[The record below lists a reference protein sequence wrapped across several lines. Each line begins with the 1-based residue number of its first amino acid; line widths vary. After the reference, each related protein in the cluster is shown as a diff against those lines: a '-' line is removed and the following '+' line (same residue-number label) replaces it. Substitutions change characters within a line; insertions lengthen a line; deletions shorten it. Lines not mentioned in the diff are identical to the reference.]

1 MKSILE
7 YKIEEIAKRL
17 DEILKAVN
25 LLQDAILQL
34 NAVIEATSMKM
45 NERELIY
52 SVIAEINEKLDKFK
66 AESSKGCNL
75 KEICTKRM
83 EKVSFRILQIIAK
96 NGVED
101 GLKEIRKQLQAVEK
115 YREVCKDE
123 SCMENAIEVFKALE
137 RILERS
143 MKEREA
149 LNLRKEII
157 QKLDPSLLSEGL
169 AEKLSSVS
177 NPLRIRILK
186 ALAKGKKSYAELERI
201 TSIKGGHLQF
211 HLRTLIRA
219 GYVAKEEPEGKYML
233 TNDGLKTLKVL
244 CQLEE

>member
-45 NERELIY
+45 SDRELF
-52 SVIAEINEKLDKFK
+52 STVTAEISERLGRFK

-123 SCMENAIEVFKALE
+123 SCMENAIEVFKA
-137 RILERS
+137 LERS

-211 HLRTLIRA
+211 HLRTLIKA
-219 GYVAKEEPEGKYML
+219 GYVAKEESEGKYML

>member
-7 YKIEEIAKRL
+7 YKIEEIAKKL

-52 SVIAEINEKLDKFK
+52 SVTAEINEKLDKFK

-83 EKVSFRILQIIAK
+83 EKVSFRILQLIAK

-101 GLKEIRKQLQAVEK
+101 GLKEIRKQFQAVEK
-115 YREVCKDE
+115 YKEVCKDE
-123 SCMENAIEVFKALE
+123 SCMKNAVEVFKALE
-137 RILERS
+137 RILERFLV
-143 MKEREA
+143 ERQV
-149 LNLRKEII
+149 NMRKEVI
-157 QKLDPSLLSEGL
+157 QKLDPSLLSEEL
-169 AEKLSSVS
+169 AKKLSSVS

-201 TSIKGGHLQF
+201 TSTKGGHLQF
-211 HLRTLIRA
+211 HLRTLIKS
-219 GYVAKEEPEGKYML
+219 GYVAQEEPQGRYML
-233 TNDGLKTLKVL
+233 TKDGLRILELL
-244 CQLEE
+244 CQLEM